1 MPLTNAYA
9 LLVQDEPPD
18 IGEEAPRTEHLGI
31 ASRVPSTESAA
42 RASTIVARGQ
52 LDGVWCDDMLVDTG
66 ASCCFV
72 RRSWLQTTRLAMS
85 PLTQPVTIT
94 LADERTVQSTHEVQ
108 LKQMAVHGS
117 VAACTALVMDE
128 LSNEVI
134 VGLSWQRATGL
145 TITPGVTCDRLNG
158 QPVARKPTKPRKPT
172 VQPRTPVAQTTS
184 KPAAAARPVVGQIM
198 VHTALVHRTVA
209 TRPHVASES
218 AVYRQRLSG
227 MLPLSARLSLAQ
239 QTMEFGRHLA
249 SHRLAGMEPV
259 KDFELMAADNAKL
272 RDVLQR
278 HRSVFVEELPVKTAE
293 QTAAATKF
301 SIVLIGEDVVPVK
314 QRERRVSPAETEA
327 ATKWVQE
334 EVAAGRMEPSNGQWA
349 AQLVIVPKRNDKGE
363 INGWRIC
370 GDYRNLNTATK
381 GDAEPLPLV
390 QAMFDQLNGMQYFS
404 KLDLLKGFNQIPVD
418 KKSRELMAVSTPLG
432 LYQPTVMPF
441 GVKNAPGT
449 FQREMR
455 RVLQG
460 RLNKGV
466 YVFVDDILIYTRTE
480 EEHLELI
487 EWVLRQLEKEGYYV
501 RPDKCQFLKAEV
513 SFLGH
518 IVNRHGLSMQQHKV
532 EAVRDWPQ
540 LKSVRDVRA
549 FLGLAGFY
557 RRFVQGFSEI
567 ARPLT
572 DLTHVADNKW
582 FSWGPT
588 EQKAFDALKQAM
600 IHAPVLAHPDPYKQW
615 IVQTDASGVAIGGVL
630 SQKQADGTVRPVAFW
645 SYKLNSAE
653 RNYSAT
659 VRELMAIVRAAQ
671 HWRVYLHGSP
681 HPVLLRSD
689 HKPLV
694 YLNSKAELGQRLG
707 RWMEEL
713 CDLTFE
719 ITYVRGKDNAAAD
732 ALSRRSDHEVQGAA
746 EAAPAN
752 WKVKMVE
759 AQPSQSAKSL
769 ASRRPVAGQSL
780 AGAERVAGESP
791 GSPASCWRVAG
802 DWMEVPDEVAATA
815 SGPAAA
821 QRPGRSEHRLYVE
834 SLLSDAREAA
844 QHDSKYQLMLAGDDK
859 QDGLR
864 RADGLV
870 YSRSGVVYIPNSRP
884 LRTRLLELAHDATG
898 HFGRVKTIE
907 RLSRHC
913 VWPGMTKEVEDYCRS
928 CAVCSANKSSN
939 DLPAG
944 LLKPLPIPERV
955 WDSVGIDFVGPFPTS
970 KEGNDYILVLIDRLS
985 KMLKLRACR
994 QSITASGTGKLLLE
1008 MMLDVGRLP
1017 SSIVSDRDVR
1027 FTAAAWGQL
1036 WRGLKTEL
1044 KMSTAYHPQTDG
1056 QTERMNRTMQTVLR
1070 AYAEKREDWEEWL
1083 PFVAA
1088 AYNSTQQES
1097 TKRTPFELNFP
1108 DARSI
1113 DPLQWA
1119 MQESSDD
1126 SRGVSVEAE
1135 RTLKEMQTIWDETR
1149 ANLVLE
1155 QAKQKKYADRQRREV
1170 KYKAGDS
1177 VWLSTRNL
1185 PTYRGKLQDKWIG
1198 PFVVTEVMS
1207 AGTSV
1212 RLDLQG
1218 QLGKTHPVFHVNLL
1232 KPYDQSELEWPGRS
1246 QPNRPAPEL
1255 IDGEVEYNVEA
1266 VLDKKT
1272 TWETRKVTKL
1282 EERPVVQTRSGRVLK
1297 PTLPPREVTTTE
1309 RVPVVWYKVL
1319 WTGWEEADAS
1329 WKRESD
1335 LDNSRALIDEYELR
1349 MKQRGDR

>member
-1 MPLTNAYA
+1 MQQ
-9 LLVQDEPPD
+9 VEDFE
-18 IGEEAPRTEHLGI
+18 
-31 ASRVPSTESAA
+31 
-42 RASTIVARGQ
+42 
-52 LDGVWCDDMLVDTG
+52 
-66 ASCCFV
+66 
-72 RRSWLQTTRLAMS
+72 AMS
-85 PLTQPVTIT
+85 
-94 LADERTVQSTHEVQ
+94 
-108 LKQMAVHGS
+108 
-117 VAACTALVMDE
+117 
-128 LSNEVI
+128 
-134 VGLSWQRATGL
+134 
-145 TITPGVTCDRLNG
+145 
-158 QPVARKPTKPRKPT
+158 
-172 VQPRTPVAQTTS
+172 
-184 KPAAAARPVVGQIM
+184 
-198 VHTALVHRTVA
+198 
-209 TRPHVASES
+209 AS
-218 AVYRQRLSG
+218 
-227 MLPLSARLSLAQ
+227 
-239 QTMEFGRHLA
+239 
-249 SHRLAGMEPV
+249 
-259 KDFELMAADNAKL
+259 NAKL
-272 RDVLQR
+272 RDVLNR
-278 HRSVFVEELPVKTAE
+278 HRSVFVEELPIKTAE
-293 QTAAATKF
+293 QIAAATKF
-301 SIVLIGEDVVPVK
+301 SIILVGRDVQPVK
-314 QRERRVSPAETEA
+314 QRERRVSLAETAA

-349 AQLVIVPKRNDKGE
+349 AQLVIVPKRNEKGE
-363 INGWRIC
+363 VSGWRIC
-370 GDYRNLNTATK
+370 GDYRNLNVVTK

-418 KKSRELMAVSTPLG
+418 QKSRELMAVSTPVG
-432 LYQPTVMPF
+432 LYQPIVMPF

-466 YVFVDDILIYTRTE
+466 FVFVDDILIYTRTE
-480 EEHLELI
+480 DEHLELI
-487 EWVLRQLEKEGYYV
+487 EWVLGQLKKEGYYV

-549 FLGLAGFY
+549 FLGLAGYY

-582 FSWGPT
+582 FSWGPP
-588 EQKAFDALKQAM
+588 EQKAFDTLKQAM
-600 IHAPVLAHPDPYKQW
+600 IHAPVLAHPDPYRQW
-615 IVQTDASGVAIGGVL
+615 TVQTDASGFAIGAVL
-630 SQKQADGTVRPVAFW
+630 SQKQDDGTVRPVAYW
-645 SYKLNSAE
+645 SQKLVAAP

-659 VRELMAIVRAAQ
+659 ERELMAIVEAVR
-671 HWRVYLHGSP
+671 HWRSYLHGSP
-681 HPVLLRSD
+681 YPVQLLSD

-694 YLNSKAELGQRLG
+694 YLNSKADLGQRLG

-719 ITYVRGKDNAAAD
+719 ITYVKGKDNAAAD
-732 ALSRRSDHEVQGAA
+732 ALSRRSDHEAKGEA

-759 AQPSQSAKSL
+759 PQSSQSAKSL
-769 ASRRPVAGQSL
+769 VSRRRVAGEWL
-780 AGAERVAGESP
+780 AGAGRVAGESP
-791 GSPASCWRVAG
+791 VRHWRVAG
-802 DWMEVPDEVAATA
+802 DWMEVPDELSATA
-815 SGPAAA
+815 SGTPAA
-821 QRPGRSEHRLYVE
+821 QPERSEHRLYVE
-834 SLLSDAREAA
+834 SLLKDAREAA

-870 YSRSGVVYIPNSRP
+870 YSRNGVVYIPNSRP

-913 VWPGMTKEVEDYCRS
+913 VWSGMTKEVEDYCRS

-955 WDSVGIDFVGPFPTS
+955 WDSVGIDFVGPFPKS
-970 KEGNDYILVLIDRLS
+970 KEGNDYILVLIDRFS
-985 KMLKLRACR
+985 KMLKLRACS
-994 QSITASGTGKLLLE
+994 QKITASGTGKLLLE

-1119 MQESSDD
+1119 MKESSGDP
-1126 SRGVSVEAE
+1126 RGVSVEAD
-1135 RTLKEMQTIWDETR
+1135 RTLKEMQAIWDETR

-1170 KYKAGDS
+1170 KYKAGDR

-1232 KPYDQSELEWPGRS
+1232 KPYDESELEWPGRS
-1246 QPNRPAPEL
+1246 QPNRPAAEL

-1266 VLDKKT
+1266 VIDKKT
-1272 TWETRKVTKL
+1272 DWETRTVTKL
-1282 EERPVVQTRSGRVLK
+1282 EERPEVRTRSGRVLK
-1297 PTLPPREVTTTE
+1297 PTLPPRKVTTTE

-1329 WKRESD
+1329 WKLESD
-1335 LDNSRALIDEYELR
+1335 LNNSRALIDEYELR
-1349 MKQRGDR
+1349 MKQRGTGEELGVATVVQWRLQDKQTTVRSGQPTVRCSYLSAAAAARSETERATVGAVVIPRVSTAVCGLAVVCSAAAKASDPPVLGWSTERSRAVRQAWIDGTQPCSPSSQGPNRLSHSHHSQPPKPSG